1 MSLQQYILIFLV
13 TTFAGSY
20 AIIFGGGSFLTL
32 TTLFLLGVDPKV
44 AVATNQTGTLGQ
56 MLTGSFIFIKHKK
69 TNPEVIKW
77 AAPAFIVGAIIGALV
92 LIQIDAELIKKLV
105 SWSILIL
112 ATLTLFKNPE
122 EISVDKVG
130 NQKLILGLLFTVAI
144 GVYSM
149 VITAS
154 SGTMLMFVLTYLF
167 GLKFKRAIENR
178 QCIMILG
185 VVLACS
191 LLAIKGL
198 VDVYLVIP
206 MFFGRALG
214 AYLGANIVLKT
225 HGHFL
230 RVIFSI
236 VIISLALKTLF
247 F

>member
-1 MSLQQYILIFLV
+1 MNLQQYILVFLV

-44 AVATNQTGTLGQ
+44 AVATNQCGTLGQ
-56 MLTGSFIFIKHKK
+56 MLTGSAIFIKNKK

-92 LIQIDAELIKKLV
+92 LIQIDADLIKKLV
-105 SWSILIL
+105 SLSILL
-112 ATLTLFKNPE
+112 FATLTLFKNPE
-122 EISVDKVG
+122 EIPVDKVG
-130 NQKLILGLLFTVAI
+130 KKKLVAGLFLTAAI

-178 QCIMILG
+178 QLIMVTG
-185 VVLACS
+185 VALAS
-191 LLAIKGL
+191 LLLLFKGL
-198 VDVYLVIP
+198 VDIYLVIP
-206 MFFGRALG
+206 MFLGRALG

-225 HGHFL
+225 HGNFL
-230 RVIFSI
+230 RVVFSV
-236 VIISLALKTLF
+236 VIILLALKTLLF
-247 F
+247 